1 MKEHNSYDDDYD
13 FGDDDDFFNDL
24 DNDGLKGEKDT
35 TGSLIVLVMVV
46 IGVFSISLAIYD
58 VSSRDDKGVTIITE
72 QLDDIRKEEFTR
84 EDFIDKDQEL
94 KMDIFRLQN
103 ELDLYREQL
112 NDMKDLLRGET
123 AVKDVEQSKT
133 NEERYG
139 F

>member
-58 VSSRDDKGVTIITE
+58 V
-72 QLDDIRKEEFTR
+72 
-84 EDFIDKDQEL
+84 
-94 KMDIFRLQN
+94 
-103 ELDLYREQL
+103 
-112 NDMKDLLRGET
+112 LRGET